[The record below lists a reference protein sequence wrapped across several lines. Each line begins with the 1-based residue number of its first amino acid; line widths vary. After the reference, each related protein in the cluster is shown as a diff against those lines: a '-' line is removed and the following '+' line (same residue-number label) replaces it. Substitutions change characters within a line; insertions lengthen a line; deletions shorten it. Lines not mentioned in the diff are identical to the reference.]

1 MKTVENLDEVVEI
14 LRNTLIEQS
23 ELAPERVLN
32 ALSLTSTELDKLLD
46 PEEPDEPIIP
56 EEPETNLFVDD
67 DIPILPP
74 DEPET
79 KPTQGETWDSI
90 EQKDATMLFELLPI
104 NSTSSVSMEEG
115 DYYNSSDLVC
125 SPITICS
132 PETIVGDVDIDESI
146 TYYKVYRLKLTIYGS
161 DSSTIATNVA
171 SRMRSAKVRAGLY
184 QSGIYIE
191 QVTEPEIINEFKNN
205 LIWLRNDIQVDIG
218 VKYSVSQV
226 AVDEQYETV
235 NTIKIYRRK

>member
-23 ELAPERVLN
+23 QLAPERVLN

-46 PEEPDEPIIP
+46 PEEPIIPDEPA
-56 EEPETNLFVDD
+56 EDED
-67 DIPILPP
+67 DIPIIPP
-74 DEPET
+74 DEPQ
-79 KPTQGETWDSI
+79 PTQGEIWDSI

-115 DYYNSSDLVC
+115 DYYNSKDLVC

-132 PETIVGDVDIDESI
+132 PDTIVGDVNIDESI

-161 DSSTIATNVA
+161 DSSTIATKVA
-171 SRMRSAKVRAGLY
+171 SRMRSAKVRATLY

-226 AVDEQYETV
+226 AVDKQYETV

>member
-1 MKTVENLDEVVEI
+1 MKIVENLDEVVEI

-23 ELAPERVLN
+23 QLAPERVLN

-56 EEPETNLFVDD
+56 DEPTEDED
-67 DIPILPP
+67 DIPIIPP
-74 DEPET
+74 DEPQ
-79 KPTQGETWDSI
+79 PTQGEIWDSI

-115 DYYNSSDLVC
+115 DYYNSKDLVC

-132 PETIVGDVDIDESI
+132 PDTIVGDVDIDESI

-161 DSSTIATNVA
+161 DSSAIATNVA
-171 SRMRSAKVRAGLY
+171 SRMRSAKVRATLY